1 MWGLLAGAAGSLL
14 GGFLKSKGE
23 RRAAGI
29 QAGAAQQGID
39 EQRSQ
44 LEYFK
49 SLMDP
54 YSQGGLQAF
63 QAQQNL
69 LGLGGQGSQQAAI
82 DQIQNNPQFMAMA
95 QQGENALLQNA
106 SATGGLRGGN
116 IQGALAQLRP
126 SMLNQLIQ
134 QQYSNLGGI
143 SSAGF
148 NANSQLGQAGQQAGM
163 NVANLLSGKGQAQA
177 GGKLS
182 QYGFA
187 ANLPG
192 MIGGNSGLLAGIKGA
207 FGSTP
212 AAGVTNAA
220 AAGVVP
226 QSFVSQFGGL

>member
-1 MWGLLAGAAGSLL
+1 MWGLLAGAAGGLL

-23 RRAAGI
+23 QRAAGI
-29 QAGAAQQGID
+29 QAAAAQQGIG
-39 EQRSQ
+39 ENRAQ
-44 LEYFK
+44 LDYFK

-95 QQGENALLQNA
+95 QQGENSLLQNA

-116 IQGALAQLRP
+116 IQGALAQFRP

-134 QQYSNLGGI
+134 QQYSNLGGL

-148 NANSQLGQAGQQAGM
+148 TVNSQLGQAGLKTAG
-163 NVANLLSGKGQAQA
+163 NISNLLQNKGAAQA

-187 ANLPG
+187 AGLPG
-192 MIGGNSGLLAGIKGA
+192 QIAGM
-207 FGSTP
+207 FGT
-212 AAGVTNAA
+212 AK
-220 AAGVVP
+220 
-226 QSFVSQFGGL
+226 GGL

>member
-1 MWGLLAGAAGSLL
+1 MWGLLAGAAGNLL

-23 RRAAGI
+23 KRAAGI
-29 QAGAAQQGID
+29 QAAAAQQGID
-39 EQRSQ
+39 EQRTQ
-44 LEYFK
+44 LDYFK

-95 QQGENALLQNA
+95 QQGENSLLQNA

-116 IQGALAQLRP
+116 IQGALAQFRP

-134 QQYSNLGGI
+134 QQYSNLGGL

-148 NANSQLGQAGQQAGM
+148 NANSILGQAGQQTGM
-163 NVANLLSGKGQAQA
+163 NVADLLSGKGQAQA

-192 MIGGNSGLLAGIKGA
+192 MLGGDAGVFAGLKSA
-207 FGSTP
+207 FGKP
-212 AAGVTNAA
+212 AAGATNAA
-220 AAGVVP
+220 AAGAVP